1 MYFGGKVEICS
12 NEKCGKA
19 FKVFVSGAGFVGG
32 EELEDIDCP
41 YCKQTVRR
49 ERTSGTYLESKLDV
63 HKALNDSSSIQDFAE
78 VLRAMYQDA
87 PRGEQVLMIH
97 LFGIKFGEIIRT
109 KNISIS
115 TLVNE
120 ARMSTNYVT
129 ELNKGIGLAKYV
141 QLKER
146 T

>member
-1 MYFGGKVEICS
+1 MEICS

-63 HKALNDSSSIQDFAE
+63 HKVLNESSSIRDFAE

-87 PRGEQVLMIH
+87 PRGEQV
-97 LFGIKFGEIIRT
+97 
-109 KNISIS
+109 
-115 TLVNE
+115 
-120 ARMSTNYVT
+120 
-129 ELNKGIGLAKYV
+129 
-141 QLKER
+141 
-146 T
+146 

>member
-1 MYFGGKVEICS
+1 MEICS
-12 NEKCGKA
+12 NENCEKA
-19 FKVFVSGAGFVGG
+19 FKVSVSGAGFVGG

-49 ERTSGTYLESKLDV
+49 ERTSGTYFESKLDA
-63 HKALNDSSSIQDFAE
+63 HKLLNESSSIRDFAE

-97 LFGIKFGEIIRT
+97 LFGIKFGEIIRI

-115 TLVNE
+115 TLVTE

-141 QLKER
+141 HLKER